1 MEQCLAIERMLE
13 RFKNFGT
20 QLTFLLLLANLRCFA
35 FLSIG
40 VTSNVLH
47 PSPSISYLYHVVL
60 SFPNIRYGRGP
71 EDDLRGQGPFL
82 TITLTP

>member
-1 MEQCLAIERMLE
+1 MPCLERMLE
-13 RFKNFGT
+13 RFKNFGA
-20 QLTFLLLLANLRCFA
+20 QPTFLLLLANPRCFA

-47 PSPSISYLYHVVL
+47 PSSPISYLYHVVL
-60 SFPNIRYGRGP
+60 SFPNNRYGRGP
-71 EDDLRGQGPFL
+71 EDDLRGQEPLL